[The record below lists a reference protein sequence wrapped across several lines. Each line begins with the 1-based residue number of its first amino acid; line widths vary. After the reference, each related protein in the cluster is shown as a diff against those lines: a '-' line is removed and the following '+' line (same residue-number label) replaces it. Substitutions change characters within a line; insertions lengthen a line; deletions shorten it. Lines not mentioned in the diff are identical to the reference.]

1 MAVLEVL
8 HFPDPRLHLKAKP
21 VAVVDDEI
29 RRLAAN
35 MAETMYEFDGIGLA
49 AVQVNVQKRMFI
61 MDLSRGGD
69 EPKNLLTF
77 INPEILER
85 DGEVVGSE
93 GCLSVPGIYEEV
105 IRAENIKL
113 KYLDL
118 AGVEHIISCNGL
130 MSVCAQHEIDHLDG
144 KVFVE
149 YLSSLKQNYI
159 KKKMKKIFKPV

>member
-1 MAVLEVL
+1 MALLEVL
-8 HFPDPRLHLKAKP
+8 HFPDSRLHLKGVP
-21 VAVVDDEI
+21 VDVVDDKIKEI
-29 RRLAAN
+29 VRN
-35 MAETMYEFDGIGLA
+35 MSETMYEYEGIGLA
-49 AVQVNVQKRMFI
+49 AIQVNIQKRIFI
-61 MDLSRGGD
+61 MDLSRED
-69 EPKNLLTF
+69 EPRNLLVF
-77 INPEILER
+77 INPEILEK

-113 KYLDL
+113 KYLDVD
-118 AGVEHIISCNGL
+118 GIEQIISCNGL